1 MEREKPNFVH
11 SGKESTGSGWLVDG
25 LNTPLPRTLV

>member
-1 MEREKPNFVH
+1 MEREKPNLTFWE
-11 SGKESTGSGWLVDG
+11 GSTGSGWLVDG